1 MAAVGPSKSRALYY
15 EMQLREALLASDN
28 VHALFDKERRVQ
40 RCIRLADELC
50 GDLTVFGPILH
61 TILVELK
68 AAIFRCSVV
77 VMSNCHVET
86 GGADS
91 DESLARGFFGC
102 GVFSDTATV
111 ADIQARTSYREIP
124 CFVLLDVA
132 YRERTSVL
140 QAKAEFQSL
149 QEHAL
154 AKHTNVLVNERLLR
168 KEVNITM
175 GELADTQAQ
184 VARSKL
190 AFESLQMEAKQQR
203 RDMASSTLYLQREM
217 QAMSV
222 AITQYQA
229 QIRELQRERATSDS
243 VRKDFESVRLMASAS
258 PPSTHDA
265 ATKELLQTLQTD
277 MQLLLLRNARLRE
290 YDSDIIRCSPDMRH
304 KFRQD
309 FVHDIG
315 SLLNEHAVL
324 EAYVKEQEAAIGDV
338 ASTIQVPHRTLLVH
352 NPPVPDTVLW
362 APFVKWHP
370 EPIPK
375 CIPTWTVGDLDVLF
389 TQLWVKI
396 AMVERKWVRWTLE
409 HERDKQT
416 SSLDNNHASDVVPI
430 TQVCFDFVEDRYGE
444 RRVAVLV
451 MASIL
456 QAIDRHVEE
465 SPQLDLFGSVFA
477 GEVDQSAW
485 WYLMTVKR
493 HVAQLELDIT
503 TDQALRVVG
512 QFLLLPQADVN
523 AVEVCL
529 DE

>member
-409 HERDKQT
+409 HERDVSVHTVEAWKYDSVMLKLLCVDCNQ
-416 SSLDNNHASDVVPI
+416 SL
-430 TQVCFDFVEDRYGE
+430 
-444 RRVAVLV
+444 
-451 MASIL
+451 
-456 QAIDRHVEE
+456 
-465 SPQLDLFGSVFA
+465 
-477 GEVDQSAW
+477 
-485 WYLMTVKR
+485 
-493 HVAQLELDIT
+493 
-503 TDQALRVVG
+503 
-512 QFLLLPQADVN
+512 
-523 AVEVCL
+523 
-529 DE
+529 

>member
-50 GDLTVFGPILH
+50 GDLTVFGPILRTLATSQRCRGMYCCFNIALTTVD

-111 ADIQARTSYREIP
+111 ADIQAR
-124 CFVLLDVA
+124 C
-132 YRERTSVL
+132 
-140 QAKAEFQSL
+140 AEFQSL

-175 GELADTQAQ
+175 GELADTQ
-184 VARSKL
+184 
-190 AFESLQMEAKQQR
+190 
-203 RDMASSTLYLQREM
+203 EM

-304 KFRQD
+304 K
-309 FVHDIG
+309 
-315 SLLNEHAVL
+315 
-324 EAYVKEQEAAIGDV
+324 YVKEQEAAIGDV
-338 ASTIQVPHRTLLVH
+338 A
-352 NPPVPDTVLW
+352 
-362 APFVKWHP
+362 
-370 EPIPK
+370 
-375 CIPTWTVGDLDVLF
+375 
-389 TQLWVKI
+389 
-396 AMVERKWVRWTLE
+396 
-409 HERDKQT
+409 KQT

-430 TQVCFDFVEDRYGE
+430 TQVCFDFVEDR
-444 RRVAVLV
+444 
-451 MASIL
+451 
-456 QAIDRHVEE
+456 
-465 SPQLDLFGSVFA
+465 PQLDLFGSVFA

>member
-50 GDLTVFGPILH
+50 GDLTVFGPILRTLATSQRCRGMYCCFNIALTTVD

-68 AAIFRCSVV
+68 AAIFRCS
-77 VMSNCHVET
+77 
-86 GGADS
+86 
-91 DESLARGFFGC
+91 
-102 GVFSDTATV
+102 
-111 ADIQARTSYREIP
+111 
-124 CFVLLDVA
+124 
-132 YRERTSVL
+132 
-140 QAKAEFQSL
+140 AEFQSL

-175 GELADTQAQ
+175 GELADTQ
-184 VARSKL
+184 
-190 AFESLQMEAKQQR
+190 
-203 RDMASSTLYLQREM
+203 EM

-290 YDSDIIRCSPDMRH
+290 YDSDIQRCSPDMRH
-304 KFRQD
+304 K
-309 FVHDIG
+309 
-315 SLLNEHAVL
+315 
-324 EAYVKEQEAAIGDV
+324 YVKEQEAAIGDV
-338 ASTIQVPHRTLLVH
+338 A
-352 NPPVPDTVLW
+352 
-362 APFVKWHP
+362 
-370 EPIPK
+370 
-375 CIPTWTVGDLDVLF
+375 
-389 TQLWVKI
+389 
-396 AMVERKWVRWTLE
+396 
-409 HERDKQT
+409 KQT

-430 TQVCFDFVEDRYGE
+430 TQVCFDFVEDR
-444 RRVAVLV
+444 
-451 MASIL
+451 
-456 QAIDRHVEE
+456 
-465 SPQLDLFGSVFA
+465 PQLDLFGSVFA

-485 WYLMTVKR
+485 WYLMSVKR